1 MAEFAAS
8 NEIKLTNAS
17 VVQFREYMETP
28 ERGGPLVDSRPMDE
42 ISLVFQKIE
51 ITDVPGKTSFAD
63 DWLAP

>member
-1 MAEFAAS
+1 
-8 NEIKLTNAS
+8 
-17 VVQFREYMETP
+17 METP